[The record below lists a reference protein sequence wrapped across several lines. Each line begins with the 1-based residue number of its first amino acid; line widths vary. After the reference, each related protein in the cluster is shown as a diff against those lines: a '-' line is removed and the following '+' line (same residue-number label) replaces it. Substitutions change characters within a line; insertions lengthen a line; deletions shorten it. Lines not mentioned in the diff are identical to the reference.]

1 MNRLYFGDNLKW
13 LSDRKEFPDAS
24 VDLVYLDPPFNS
36 NADYNVL
43 FREPSG
49 QVSQAQFHA
58 FTDTWSWADAAD
70 TYHQFIDNCPNVA
83 VVELMEALHG
93 FLKHSPMMAYLA
105 MMAPR
110 LVELHRVLK
119 ETGSLYLHCDPTAS
133 HFLKMMLDGVFGPLG
148 FKNEI
153 IWKRT
158 TAHSNVYR
166 NYGSVTDSI
175 FFYSKGD
182 EYTWNQLYRAVDD
195 IEAAFPN
202 VDPDDRRW
210 RSENMRN
217 PGLRPNL
224 RYDYTASN
232 GIIYHPHPNG
242 WTVSLEKMKK
252 LDREGRL
259 HFPAKAGGRLRLKLF
274 ADEHPGI
281 KLQNL
286 WDDIGAIGAQAQERL
301 GFPTQKPLALL
312 ERIISA
318 SSNPG
323 DVVLDPFCGCGTTIH
338 AAQKLG
344 RQWIGIDITYL
355 AINLI
360 KRRLKDAFGEEIQ
373 FEEKG
378 QPTDFESAKR
388 LAELDKFQFQHW
400 ALSLIGARP
409 LREGEG
415 KGADRG
421 VDGLLYFYETERKDI
436 PGRVKEEPLPRSEP
450 VHREKIIVQV
460 KGGGVN
466 RSDVA
471 TLLGDVENQK
481 AAGGVL
487 ITLEKSSK
495 QMRTEAADAGH
506 YSSKLWHDKDY
517 PRIQILTVEG
527 LLNGAERIDAPPQ
540 INPFAMAA
548 REQKQHEQA
557 EML

>member
-58 FTDTWSWADAAD
+58 FTDTWSWADAAE
-70 TYHQFIDNCPNVA
+70 TYHQFIDTCPNVA
-83 VVELMEALHG
+83 VVELMEALHS

-119 ETGSLYLHCDPTAS
+119 STGSLYLHCDPTAS
-133 HFLKMMLDGVFGPLG
+133 HYLRMLLDGIFDAENFRNDV
-148 FKNEI
+148 
-153 IWKRT
+153 IWKRKAGRGETNVAAIRFGVTADNLLFYARSKKT
-158 TAHSNVYR
+158 TLNRQYRDSNPDYIESKFRYSDENGRRYR
-166 NYGSVTDSI
+166 LDNLTSPS
-175 FFYSKGD
+175 
-182 EYTWNQLYRAVDD
+182 
-195 IEAAFPN
+195 
-202 VDPDDRRW
+202 
-210 RSENMRN
+210 
-217 PGLRPNL
+217 LRPNL
-224 RYDYTASN
+224 
-232 GIIYHPHPNG
+232 IYEYKGYPPPAKG
-242 WTVSLEKMKK
+242 WAVSRERMEEMEH
-252 LDREGRL
+252 EGRL
-259 HFPAKAGGRLRLKLF
+259 YFPKDKTHRIQRKRFLDELAGETV
-274 ADEHPGI
+274 DS
-281 KLQNL
+281 L
-286 WDDIGAIGAQAQERL
+286 WDDIAPINSQAQERL
-301 GFPTQKPLALL
+301 GYPTQKPVALL
-312 ERIISA
+312 DRIISA

-338 AAQKLG
+338 AAQKLD

-409 LREGEG
+409 LKEGEG

-436 PGRVKEEPLPRSEP
+436 PGRVKEEPLPKNEP

-466 RSDVA
+466 RGDVA
-471 TLLGDVENQK
+471 TLVGDVENQK
-481 AAGGVL
+481 AAGGIL
-487 ITLEKSSK
+487 ITLEKPSK
-495 QMRTEAADAGH
+495 QMRTEAADAGRFT
-506 YSSKLWHDKDY
+506 SKLWHDKDY

-527 LLNGAERIDAPPQ
+527 LLNDTERVDAPPQ
-540 INPFAMAA
+540 LNPFAMAA
-548 REQKQHEQA
+548 RESKREKQT

>member
-13 LSDRKEFPDAS
+13 LSDRKEFPEAS

-58 FTDTWSWADAAD
+58 FTDTWSWADAAE
-70 TYHQFIDNCPNVA
+70 TYHTFIDNCPNVA
-83 VVELMEALHG
+83 VVELMEALHS
-93 FLKHSPMMAYLA
+93 FLKNSPMMAYLA

-110 LVELHRVLK
+110 LVELHRILK
-119 ETGSLYLHCDPTAS
+119 PTGSLYLHCDPTAS
-133 HFLKMMLDGVFGPLG
+133 HYLKLILDQIFDGENFR
-148 FKNEI
+148 NEI
-153 IWKRT
+153 VWQRT
-158 TAHSNVYR
+158 TVHS
-166 NYGSVTDSI
+166 DSKTWSRVSDTI
-175 FFYSKGD
+175 FFYTKSAD
-182 EYTWNQLYRAVDD
+182 FIWNAPYAAHSQEYVEDKYRYK
-195 IEAAFPN
+195 
-202 VDPDDRRW
+202 DPDGRLYTLD
-210 RSENMRN
+210 NMTSPN
-217 PGLRPNL
+217 PRPNMMYEWKGHASPTMGW
-224 RYDYTASN
+224 RYSKETMA
-232 GIIYHPHPNG
+232 
-242 WTVSLEKMKK
+242 K
-252 LDREGRL
+252 LDGEGRIWYPKEKSKRPRL
-259 HFPAKAGGRLRLKLF
+259 KRYLDEMPGRLM
-274 ADEHPGI
+274 G
-281 KLQNL
+281 NV
-286 WDDIGAIGAQAQERL
+286 WTDIFPINSQAQERL
-301 GFPTQKPLALL
+301 GYPTQKPQALL

-344 RQWIGIDITYL
+344 RQWIGIDITCL

-360 KRRLKDAFGEEIQ
+360 KRRLRDAFGEEIE

-378 QPTDFESAKR
+378 QPTDFAGAKQ
-388 LAELDKFQFQHW
+388 LAENDKFQFQHW

-409 LREGEG
+409 LKEGEG

-421 VDGLLYFYETERKDI
+421 VDGLLYYYETERKDLLNRI
-436 PGRVKEEPLPRSEP
+436 KEDAPAVRNDP
-450 VHREKIIVQV
+450 VHREKIIVQI

-471 TLLGDVENQK
+471 TLVGDVENQN

-487 ITLEKSSK
+487 ITLERPSK
-495 QMRTEAADAGH
+495 QMRTEAADAGR

-527 LLNGAERIDAPPQ
+527 LLNGTESVNAPPQ
-540 INPFAMAA
+540 INPFAIAA
-548 REQKQHEQA
+548 RESAREKQA

>member
-83 VVELMEALHG
+83 VVELMEALHS

-119 ETGSLYLHCDPTAS
+119 PTGSLYLHCDPTAS
-133 HFLKMMLDGVFGPLG
+133 AYLRTILDNLFGAENLR
-148 FKNEI
+148 NEI
-153 IWKRT
+153 VWQRT
-158 TAHSNVYR
+158 P
-166 NYGSVTDSI
+166 
-175 FFYSKGD
+175 SKGLMSRRLARNHDLILSYQKSDAATWKEDAIFQPYDLDALD
-182 EYTWNQLYRAVDD
+182 EKTKAKYSHRDADGRLYQLDNL
-195 IEAAFPN
+195 INPN
-202 VDPDDRRW
+202 P
-210 RSENMRN
+210 N
-217 PGLRPNL
+217 RPNL
-224 RYDYTASN
+224 TYQFLGVTKVWR
-232 GIIYHPHPNG
+232 
-242 WTVSLEKMKK
+242 WTKERMQKAYE
-252 LDREGRL
+252 EGL
-259 HFPAKAGGRLRLKLF
+259 VIQPKAGAVPRFKRYL
-274 ADEHPGI
+274 DEQRGKPLGDV
-281 KLQNL
+281 
-286 WDDIGAIGAQAQERL
+286 WTDIAPINSQAQERL

-312 ERIISA
+312 ERIINA
-318 SSNPG
+318 SSNSG
-323 DVVLDPFCGCGTTIH
+323 EVVLDPFCGCGTTIH
-338 AAQKLG
+338 AAQKLD

-360 KRRLKDAFGEEIQ
+360 KRRLKDAFGEEIE

-378 QPTDFESAKR
+378 QPTDFASAKR

-409 LREGEG
+409 LKEGEG

-436 PGRVKEEPLPRSEP
+436 PGRIMEEPLPKSEP

-466 RSDVA
+466 RGDVA

-481 AAGGVL
+481 ADGGVL
-487 ITLEKSSK
+487 ITLEKPSK
-495 QMRTEAADAGH
+495 QMRTEAADAGR
-506 YSSKLWHDKDY
+506 YTSKLWHDKDY

-527 LLNGAERIDAPPQ
+527 LLNGTERIDAPPQ

-548 REQKQHEQA
+548 RESSREKQT